1 MQSVA
6 NLDRHQ
12 PRSVPYYVRALAMGF
27 PATLLGIQISG
38 WIFFLPGVFAGHCD
52 FRHLYTAAYM
62 VRTGYMKQLYDY
74 NLQRDFQNRLVSP
87 AEIALPFNHL
97 AYEALFF
104 LPYSFGSFLA
114 GYFAFLL
121 TNIALLILLLRLM
134 RPWTA
139 GLKSIFPWLPAA
151 MFLTFTP
158 VAAALMQGQD
168 SILLLVLFVLAYCV
182 IKKKEAT
189 AGFLVGLGAAKIQ
202 MVLPVAA
209 IFFLWKRWRFVA
221 GFALAFSSVL
231 FISTLMVG
239 PDAILSYAHSLLTM
253 NATQSASSDPKIS
266 PIMMPNLRGLVYALT
281 AGWLP
286 RLWVQAITVFL
297 SLAILLLTAWFGRLR
312 SCPEQ
317 FVMSVLFLI
326 VVSYYIYTHDLV
338 LLLLPIIDCLEG
350 YVNDSAQKI
359 THASIAVIAA
369 AVFVSPGLFGLFPVP
384 AFISSIPILIFLVF
398 SMLRRVGGDP
408 EHSFVPVSA

>member
-6 NLDRHQ
+6 NLDRHH
-12 PRSVPYYVRALAMGF
+12 PRSVPYYVRALAMGL
-27 PATLLGIQISG
+27 PAVLLGIQISG

-62 VRTGYMKQLYDY
+62 VRTGHKKQLYDY
-74 NLQRDFQNRLVSP
+74 NLQRDFQNQLVSP

-104 LPYSFGSFLA
+104 LPYSFGSFRV
-114 GYFAFLL
+114 GYFAFLV
-121 TNIALLILLLRLM
+121 TNIALLVLLIRLM
-134 RPWTA
+134 RPWTT
-139 GLKSIFPWLPAA
+139 GLKSIFTWLPAA

-168 SILLLVLFVLAYCV
+168 SILLLVFFILAYRV
-182 IKKKEAT
+182 IREKKETT

-231 FISTLMVG
+231 LISTLMVSA
-239 PDAILSYAHSLLTM
+239 DAMLSYAHSLLTM
-253 NATQSASSDPKIS
+253 NATQSASVDPKIS

-281 AGWLP
+281 AG
-286 RLWVQAITVFL
+286 RLSGFWVQAITLFV
-297 SLAILLLTAWFGRLR
+297 SLAILLLTTWYGRRR
-312 SCPEQ
+312 SCSEQ
-317 FVMSVLFLI
+317 FLMSVLFVV

-338 LLLLPIIDCLEG
+338 LLLLPIIVCLEG
-350 YVNDSAQKI
+350 YAKDGFQED
-359 THASIAVIAA
+359 TQGLIAA
-369 AVFVSPGLFGLFPVP
+369 LAALVFVAPGLFGLFPVP
-384 AFISSIPILIFLVF
+384 AFISSIPILLFLGAIGVQRNA
-398 SMLRRVGGDP
+398 RRVL
-408 EHSFVPVSA
+408 S